1 MDDDAQIP
9 DIVVPCGQPLEGGYT
24 GAPLLVVE
32 VLSPSTLVPDRGR
45 KTEFDQT
52 VPSLAVLLLVHQDEA
67 RVEVW
72 RRAPDWTV
80 EVAGPGA
87 VIDLPEL
94 GGALSV
100 AEVYARLTF

>member
-1 MDDDAQIP
+1 M
-9 DIVVPCGQPLEGGYT
+9 
-24 GAPLLVVE
+24 
-32 VLSPSTLVPDRGR
+32 
-45 KTEFDQT
+45 
-52 VPSLAVLLLVHQDEA
+52 
-67 RVEVW
+67 EVW
-72 RRAPDWTV
+72 RRAPDWAV